1 MAYDS
6 YRNPAEQAPPYY
18 EYPDSRSQYA
28 NSYTPAEAYKPKS
41 RQSSRDRG
49 EGRAT
54 EYPRFSQPHQPINEA
69 VNAAFVDK
77 AADPTAGMNPELI
90 AHITETV
97 IKQLRTTSLDA
108 GTPIQAT
115 HQTYPPPPP
124 PPPQQPPP
132 LSPTMQSRA
141 SPPMP
146 TRNVYTPPSPP
157 KYPDYP
163 NTASPPMAST
173 NPQAG
178 PPSPPEP
185 SSVQFDPRRPPSRTS
200 MTNEPT
206 HVRPKGPTRLSTSKE
221 ETTLEKIWGQLFDEE
236 GQPTPRL
243 GQLLRGLAVHL
254 IEDYEPRQSIVV
266 TPPKMQAYYER
277 FRVSD
282 EAYPWSIIFDD
293 KESSISRMYRELE
306 CQHHLVQERHD
317 ERPDIPGLTPVG
329 FERWGTLIIR
339 AHPEEEFERLQK
351 TVLEMPI
358 SNPDDKKERFPKDI
372 SRRLFPVEEDR
383 KTRDRLQKAMVEHA
397 HITLPKATNLDVP
410 RAGPSEPASRPT
422 REAQGSQE
430 SAHIP
435 TNIERERK
443 PYSSTP
449 QDCAIDDTN
458 TPIQPIERER
468 KPYRVQPGAGR
479 VYEEEGRTTI
489 PNHGVRSNSTV
500 ERTRPIP
507 IGPQGPRLQGDL
519 PTPEIHQPI
528 RGPASVRRRHSPS
541 FSAGN
546 NEYRRSDGDLRTFQP
561 GTESYEDDG
570 RRYMRDTDLRR
581 GEYAR
586 RQADE
591 DAAHYSGSPSS
602 KVRYDP
608 RADPGEPRRSNNQT
622 DEEYYRPAPRGYDYG
637 GGSIYR

>member
-6 YRNPAEQAPPYY
+6 YRNPAEQAAHYD
-18 EYPDSRSQYA
+18 YPDSRSQYA
-28 NSYTPAEAYKPKS
+28 TSYTPAEAYKPKS

-54 EYPRFSQPHQPINEA
+54 EYPKFSQPHQPINEA
-69 VNAAFVDK
+69 VNTAFVGK

-108 GTPIQAT
+108 GTPVQAT

-124 PPPQQPPP
+124 PPQQPVPQ
-132 LSPTMQSRA
+132 SPSTQSGT

-146 TRNVYTPPSPP
+146 TRNVYTPPSPH
-157 KYPDYP
+157 KYPS
-163 NTASPPMAST
+163 TSSPELAST
-173 NPQAG
+173 VPQVS

-185 SSVQFDPRRPPSRTS
+185 SNSQLDPRRPPSRTS
-200 MTNEPT
+200 VTSEPNN
-206 HVRPKGPTRLSTSKE
+206 VRPKGPTRLSTSKE
-221 ETTLEKIWGQLFDEE
+221 ETTLEKIWGPLFDEE
-236 GQPTPRL
+236 GRPTPRL

-266 TPPKMQAYYER
+266 TPPKMQAYYET
-277 FRVSD
+277 FRLSD
-282 EAYPWSIIFDD
+282 EAYPWSTVFDD

-317 ERPDIPGLTPVG
+317 EKPDIPGLTPVG
-329 FERWGTLIIR
+329 FERWVTLVIR

-372 SRRLFPVEEDR
+372 SRRLFPGEEDR
-383 KTRDRLQKAMVEHA
+383 KARERLQKAMVEHA
-397 HITLPKATNLDVP
+397 HISLPKATNLDVP
-410 RAGPSEPASRPT
+410 RAAPSESASRPI
-422 REAQGSQE
+422 REPYITQE
-430 SAHIP
+430 AVHIP
-435 TNIERERK
+435 ANIERERK

-479 VYEEEGRTTI
+479 VYEEDGRTTV

-507 IGPQGPRLQGDL
+507 IGSQNARVQGD
-519 PTPEIHQPI
+519 PPVPEIHQPI
-528 RGPASVRRRHSPS
+528 RGSASVRRRHSPS

-546 NEYRRSDGDLRTFQP
+546 NEYRRSDGDLRMFQS
-561 GTESYEDDG
+561 GTEGYEDDG

-591 DAAHYSGSPSS
+591 DATHYGGSPSS
-602 KVRYDP
+602 KARYDP
-608 RADPGEPRRSNNQT
+608 RADPGEPRRSNAQT

>member
-254 IEDYEPRQSIVV
+254 V
-266 TPPKMQAYYER
+266 
-277 FRVSD
+277 
-282 EAYPWSIIFDD
+282 
-293 KESSISRMYRELE
+293 
-306 CQHHLVQERHD
+306 
-317 ERPDIPGLTPVG
+317 
-329 FERWGTLIIR
+329 
-339 AHPEEEFERLQK
+339 
-351 TVLEMPI
+351 
-358 SNPDDKKERFPKDI
+358 
-372 SRRLFPVEEDR
+372 R
-383 KTRDRLQKAMVEHA
+383 KPHY
-397 HITLPKATNLDVP
+397 
-410 RAGPSEPASRPT
+410 
-422 REAQGSQE
+422 EAQTAQSV
-430 SAHIP
+430 IL
-435 TNIERERK
+435 IEE
-443 PYSSTP
+443 
-449 QDCAIDDTN
+449 
-458 TPIQPIERER
+458 
-468 KPYRVQPGAGR
+468 YRL
-479 VYEEEGRTTI
+479 RTTSR
-489 PNHGVRSNSTV
+489 VKALS
-500 ERTRPIP
+500 
-507 IGPQGPRLQGDL
+507 
-519 PTPEIHQPI
+519 
-528 RGPASVRRRHSPS
+528 
-541 FSAGN
+541 
-546 NEYRRSDGDLRTFQP
+546 
-561 GTESYEDDG
+561 
-570 RRYMRDTDLRR
+570 
-581 GEYAR
+581 
-586 RQADE
+586 
-591 DAAHYSGSPSS
+591 
-602 KVRYDP
+602 
-608 RADPGEPRRSNNQT
+608 
-622 DEEYYRPAPRGYDYG
+622 
-637 GGSIYR
+637 